1 MDSMVGQAV
10 VITGAA
16 TGIGRSAALLLAAEG
31 AHLVLGDINHAEA
44 QETVR
49 EITEAGGKASSFEAD
64 VSDDAQVRRLM
75 AYAADTLGAITTVVN
90 NAGVQR
96 SGAVEHLDVRDW
108 DLMMAVNARS
118 CFLTARH
125 VVPHLR
131 KAGGGVIVNTASL
144 AGVKG
149 GPGMTGYS
157 ASKGA
162 IVAFS
167 KALAMELAPDAIR
180 VNCLCP
186 GWIDTPFNRPA
197 ISYLGGEDQHRDL
210 VRRTVPLGRQ
220 GTVYEAAQALLFLC
234 SPASSY
240 MTGQVLVVDGG
251 VF

>member
-1 MDSMVGQAV
+1 MVGQAV